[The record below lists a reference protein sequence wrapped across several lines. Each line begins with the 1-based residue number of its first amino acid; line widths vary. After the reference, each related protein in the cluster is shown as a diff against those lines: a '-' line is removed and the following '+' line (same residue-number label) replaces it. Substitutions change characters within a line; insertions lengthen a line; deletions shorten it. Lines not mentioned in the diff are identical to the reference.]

1 VKLAPAETDDDKGKS
16 LDEAIA
22 DYLEDVRLT
31 KKRKTVLAYAT
42 ALEYGVQNIVGK
54 NDWPKYVE
62 EQSEIYEKEEIDRL
76 FAACNDQERLYFQFF
91 LMTGMREQDGHLL

>member
-1 VKLAPAETDDDKGKS
+1 MSFLKAN
-16 LDEAIA
+16 
-22 DYLEDVRLT
+22 
-31 KKRKTVLAYAT
+31 
-42 ALEYGVQNIVGK
+42 GVQNIVGR

>member
-1 VKLAPAETDDDKGKS
+1 MKLAPAETDDDKGKS

-22 DYLEDVRLT
+22 DYLEDVHLT

-76 FAACNDQERLYFQFF
+76 FAACKDQERLYFQFF